1 VKSSLQINKIFSLSI
16 YFLLSIASAEEPKPF
31 KYEEKVRS
39 ILEDYLSSVDEKNID
54 GMLKH
59 LTMPFDLHFDSQRI
73 TPVKSEEEFRIIFG
87 NWKNSSRSN
96 FDRTEIKSI
105 TINHTGVIRNMFAV
119 ADITYNRLDKDGNLM
134 RTERALY
141 HFVKGTGY
149 YGKPL
154 KFIWAVSP
162 KWARKWNIYMISN
175 VELNEE

>member
-1 VKSSLQINKIFSLSI
+1 MRFTLQINKVFALAVF
-16 YFLLSIASAEEPKPF
+16 FLLGIAFAEEPKPF
-31 KYEEKVRS
+31 KYEKKVLS

-54 GMLKH
+54 AMLKH

-154 KFIWAVSP
+154 KFIWAVST

-175 VELNEE
+175 VELSEE